1 MHITTSLGVGGA
13 EQILTDLAK
22 YQRQQGHEVLII
34 SLRDS
39 EYWVKSL
46 LQSQVDVQTL
56 LTRVPAN
63 RFRYIL
69 ALIFNCPRLFWLTKC
84 FKPDLIHTW
93 MYLADL
99 LGGVVAFLLHRPV
112 IWGIFSGSLHRQ
124 YYRSGTSLLI
134 GSCAHLSRIL
144 PALTVSCSA
153 FGRRTHIAAG
163 YPSKRVVYI
172 PTGFRTVHERRLA
185 VPVQNLAST
194 LNTIRRE
201 SPFRIGML
209 ARISPEKDHSLVLRA
224 LAQLSGP
231 DTNVVLSLAGGKGIT
246 AGSPLE
252 AQIHDLGVHDS
263 VVLEGRVD
271 DIGSWLSSLDLFVL
285 LSKSEGFPTV
295 VGEAMSFA
303 KPCLVS
309 DVGDVRILLSDKAQI
324 VPSGDI
330 RAVVDCIKYFYS
342 LSGSERAEI
351 GKRNQYRVK
360 KYFSQDLMFQRYDR
374 VYRAVRAGIK

>member
-1 MHITTSLGVGGA
+1 LHITTSLGVGGA
-13 EQILTDLAK
+13 EQILVDLAK
-22 YQRQQGHEVLII
+22 YQGQQGHNVLIV
-34 SLRDS
+34 SLRDN

-84 FKPDLIHTW
+84 FKPDVIHTW

-99 LGGVVAFLLHRPV
+99 LGGIVAFLLHRPV

-134 GSCAHLSRIL
+134 RSCAHLSRTL

-163 YPSKRVVYI
+163 YPSKGVAYI
-172 PTGFRTVHERRLA
+172 PTGFRAVHERRLA
-185 VPVQNLAST
+185 VPVQNFAST
-194 LNTIRRE
+194 LNTNRRKL
-201 SPFRIGML
+201 PFRIGML
-209 ARISPEKDHSLVLRA
+209 ARISPEKDHSLLLRA

-246 AGSPLE
+246 PGSPLE
-252 AQIHDLGVHDS
+252 AEIHELGLHDS

-309 DVGDVRILLSDKAQI
+309 DVGDVKMLLSDKAQI
-324 VPSGDI
+324 VPSGEI
-330 RAVVDCIKYFYS
+330 RAVVDRIKYFDL

-351 GKRNQYRVK
+351 GKRNQNRVK

-374 VYRAVRAGIK
+374 VYRAVYAGIK